1 MITTLP
7 DVVNNEQYELK
18 LSLQKDPMQRL
29 FLIDQMAGCYTFTNI
44 GRATELLEEQA
55 ILFKTHDYP
64 DFKLNYQLNR
74 ANVDNQLYNFTAAEQ
89 HFLLAIDILEERGTV
104 KQLAETFIDYAG
116 TLMNL
121 ERMDEAAEQLE
132 KSARLLKNFPDQ
144 RLNAY
149 MICREGFMNL
159 HYKNYSKAI
168 ELLLK
173 ADKIIHAQGTPL
185 ALKDRYF
192 LTLIH
197 SGLGRVYERNDE
209 QSKSVRS
216 YLRVIEICESM
227 PMRSRLSW
235 HYLNVGNGFMAMD
248 EQENAEAY
256 FQKAIDVTDDNSP
269 HARAGAYA
277 NLGFCYFDRESYE
290 EALELFD
297 RAESLYKENSE
308 EDYYNFSIIESWRG
322 RLYSEIDEPDLAL
335 QHFALAYEN
344 ASLTEDSRQMAVI
357 CKDMAAFYA
366 QLEDFKN
373 AYEYQLL
380 HDKFAE
386 KYSEE
391 VNKRQQMELE
401 VQYEAD
407 KKKQETELLRLQ
419 ATKLQLKAL
428 RAQMNPH
435 FMYNAL
441 NSIQHFITSNDVSSA
456 AKYLA
461 KFATLM
467 RQSLD
472 HSDLEI
478 ISLEKEIGFL
488 ENYLYINEKLRFQE
502 KLNYKIIVDD
512 EIEEDILGVP
522 TMIVQPYVENAIEH
536 GLRSRDKGILTVT
549 FTLSEAEDE
558 DNEVIL
564 CVVEDNGIGREK
576 AAALKM
582 EDPQFQNHRS
592 KGTRIT
598 EDRLSILHNSKDE
611 LFVET
616 IDLKD
621 PSTGEATGTRV
632 EIQIPIMEIQMR

>member
-7 DVVNNEQYELK
+7 NVVNFQQYELK
-18 LSLQKDPMQRL
+18 LSQQKDPMQRL
-29 FLIDQMAGCYTFTNI
+29 LLIDQMAGCYTFTNI
-44 GRATELLEEQA
+44 SRALELLEEQA
-55 ILFKTHDYP
+55 VIFKTHDYP
-64 DFKLNYQLNR
+64 DFRLNYQLNR
-74 ANVDNQLYNFTAAEQ
+74 ANIDNQLYNFKSAEQ

-104 KQLAETFIDYAG
+104 KQLAETFIDYSG

-121 ERMDEAAEQLE
+121 ERMDEASEQLE
-132 KSARLLKNFPDQ
+132 KAARQLRNFPDL
-144 RLNAY
+144 RLDAY

-173 ADKIIHAQGTPL
+173 AEKTLYSQGTPL
-185 ALKDRYF
+185 VLKDRYF

-209 QSKSVRS
+209 YYKSVRS
-216 YLRVIEICESM
+216 YLKVIEICESM

-235 HYLNVGNGFMAMD
+235 HYLNVGNGFMAMND
-248 EQENAEAY
+248 QENAEAY
-256 FQKAIDVTDDNSP
+256 FQKAIEVIDDNSP

-277 NLGFCYFDRESYE
+277 NLGFCYFEKELYQ
-290 EALELFD
+290 EALQLFD

-322 RLYSEIDEPDLAL
+322 RLYNEIDEPESAL
-335 QHFALAYEN
+335 QHFALAYEY
-344 ASLTEDSRQMAVI
+344 ASLTEDYKQLASV
-357 CKDMAAFYA
+357 CKDMASFYA
-366 QLEDFKN
+366 ELEDFKN

-401 VQYEAD
+401 IQYEAD
-407 KKKQETELLRLQ
+407 KKKQEAELLRLQ

-478 ISLEKEIGFL
+478 ISLEKEIDFL
-488 ENYLYINEKLRFQE
+488 ENYLYINQKLRFE
-502 KLNYKIIVDD
+502 EMLNYQIIVDD

-522 TMIVQPYVENAIEH
+522 TMIIQPYVENAIEH
-536 GLRSRDKGILTVT
+536 GLRSRKNGKLTVT
-549 FTLSEAEDE
+549 FSLSGDE
-558 DNEVIL
+558 EEEIIL

-576 AAALKM
+576 AQQLKN

-598 EDRLSILHNSKDE
+598 EERLSILHNSKDE
-611 LFVET
+611 LFVEI

-621 PSTGEATGTRV
+621 AKTGEATGTRV
-632 EIQIPIMEIQMR
+632 EIQIPIMEIQVK